1 MSKNINEIPVTEM
14 TERVQELTR
23 SADNTFAKIRGVVTD
38 IYTREIPAKWDW
50 NFLMT
55 ESSITTTAEYHAGNA
70 SITTGDTA
78 VVGGGGAA
86 FAAEMHGRKI
96 TFAGNPTNYDITAY
110 TDSTGVTITPALQGD
125 QNITNGAYS
134 IFQPMYSLASNFDR
148 FPKPGGVYRWS
159 GGRKQVLPEIQYAN
173 YVNDYYNAT
182 ASTPDRTRIFGT
194 DTLGNNLLEMVP
206 APRDAKVYGYEYL
219 KYVTPLFE
227 STAGTISSIGET
239 SNTIT
244 LTTYVDM
251 IDVVTDGSCFFRV
264 DQFGTGENSTWYR
277 IISKV
282 SNNQLIISG
291 AFANTAVTAGAS
303 FTIAQAPMF
312 PPRLHVGVLYGA
324 CRQLTID
331 QNDPNA
337 EFYNAQYMQ
346 TLQDA
351 KKIYV
356 SRPYSQD
363 VDGVF
368 TDYRYR
374 R

>member
-1 MSKNINEIPVTEM
+1 MSKNINEIPVTEL

-23 SADNTFAKIRGVVTD
+23 AADNSFAKIRGVITD

-50 NFLMT
+50 NFLMV

-70 SITTGDTA
+70 SINTGSTVVTA
-78 VVGGGGAA
+78 GGGAV
-86 FAAEMHGRKI
+86 FAAEMNGRKM
-96 TFAGNPTNYDITAY
+96 TFAGNPTTYDITY
-110 TDSTGVTITPALQGD
+110 GDSTGVIITPALQGD
-125 QNITNGAYS
+125 QNITNGSYS

-159 GGRKQVLPEIQYAN
+159 GGRKQVLPEVQYAN
-173 YVNDYYNAT
+173 YVSDYYNAT

-194 DTLGNNLLEMVP
+194 DTLGNNLLEFVP
-206 APRDAKVYGYEYL
+206 APKDTKVYGYEYL

-227 STAGTISSIGET
+227 TTAGTISSIAATDRTVTLSGIPEMA
-239 SNTIT
+239 TIA
-244 LTTYVDM
+244 
-251 IDVVTDGSCFFRV
+251 TDGSCFFRV

-277 IISKV
+277 ILATSDT
-282 SNNQLIISG
+282 NQLTIAT
-291 AFANTAVTAGAS
+291 AFANTSVTAGAS
-303 FTIAQAPMF
+303 FTIAQAPLF
-312 PPRLHVGVLYGA
+312 PPRMHIGVLYGA